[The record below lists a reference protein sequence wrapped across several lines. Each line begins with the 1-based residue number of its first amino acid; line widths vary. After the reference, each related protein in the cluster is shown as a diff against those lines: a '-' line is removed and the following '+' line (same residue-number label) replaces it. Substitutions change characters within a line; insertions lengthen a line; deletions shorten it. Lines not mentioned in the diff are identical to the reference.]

1 LDTKTWTKEL
11 VTYARLYLMPICIV
25 CLERGHNM
33 ISVLIDL
40 TQVAYVQ
47 LGMGI
52 IIIVQLI
59 GV

>member
-1 LDTKTWTKEL
+1 
-11 VTYARLYLMPICIV
+11 
-25 CLERGHNM
+25 M

-52 IIIVQLI
+52 IIRVQLI
-59 GV
+59 GVWGSFETDRDII

>member
-1 LDTKTWTKEL
+1 
-11 VTYARLYLMPICIV
+11 
-25 CLERGHNM
+25 M